1 MAALATTG
9 LTKQCGSMTAV
20 DNHDR
25 AGDEEKTNNDP
36 KDRMVEQR

>member
-9 LTKQCGSMTAV
+9 LTKYYGSMTAV

-25 AGDEEKTNNDP
+25 AGDEGKTNNDP
-36 KDRMVEQR
+36 KDSMVEQR